1 MSTHRILEWLTVVG
15 TAVLMLILK
24 KLHLGVTHYNL
35 FLSILFGWCLLVIV
49 AFRFLAD
56 RKRSNSSKA

>member
-1 MSTHRILEWLTVVG
+1 MNTHRILEWLTVVG

-35 FLSILFGWCLLVIV
+35 FLSILLVWSLVVIII
-49 AFRFLAD
+49 FRVLAD
-56 RKRSNSSKA
+56 IERSNSG

>member
-1 MSTHRILEWLTVVG
+1 MNTHRMLEWLTVIG

-35 FLSILFGWCLLVIV
+35 FLGILIGWCLLVIV

-56 RKRSNSSKA
+56 RKRSSSS